1 MLSIWWDKGILF
13 FELLQILAG
22 PNDRFEEALCPRQI
36 AQGIVGEAA
45 RIVE

>member
-22 PNDRFEEALCPRQI
+22 PNDRFEEALCPRQ
-36 AQGIVGEAA
+36 GIVGEAA
-45 RIVE
+45 RIVK